1 MFVTFELISGMC
13 LGIQLITKQE
23 LDEGEGWFLIVEL
36 LIFRIIVE
44 K

>member
-13 LGIQLITKQE
+13 VGLQLITKAE

-36 LIFRIIVE
+36 GIFRIIIE